1 MAVLECDCRGRKI
14 ASFGSSSVIVQQSQV
29 FQDDR
34 GILCVDSASEEAIRA
49 VVGPS
54 VGDRKTVESSGLLDI
69 AIDEDVS

>member
-1 MAVLECDCRGRKI
+1 MV
-14 ASFGSSSVIVQQSQV
+14 VQQSQV

-54 VGDRKTVESSGLLDI
+54 VGDRKTVESGGLLDI